1 MKFVDIKND
10 VAFRKIFGN
19 AKKSICLISFL
30 NAVLELEG
38 TDRIKSVIF
47 LNPYLLPRLIH
58 EKSSIIDVRAT
69 DQNNRR
75 FIIEM
80 QVADKKGFKERVQYY
95 AARDYSMQ
103 IDTGDDYQKLQAT
116 YFIGILDFSIGRGE
130 NYLSKHLTI
139 EEETGDNILQDMKYA
154 FIQLSKFKKKEHE
167 LITPTDKWT
176 YFIKNSKNLKVIPD
190 YVDDEG
196 LLIAFREADKYNW
209 GKEDLIDYDNAL
221 MRIQDAKGE
230 KELAREE
237 GREEGIEVGIVKGE
251 EKKEKVAVIGLY
263 KNGVPIPIIALSLDI
278 HEDKVN
284 EIINEYNN
292 SEQ

>member
-38 TDRIKSVIF
+38 TSRIKSVTF
-47 LNPYLLPRLIH
+47 LNPYLLPRLVH

-103 IDTGDDYQKLQAT
+103 IDSGDEYQKLQAT
-116 YFIGILDFSIGRGE
+116 YFVGILDFSIGRGE

-139 EEETGDNILQDMKYA
+139 EEETGDNILQDIKYA

-196 LLIAFREADKYNW
+196 LLTAFHEADKYNW

-221 MRIQDAKGE
+221 MRIQDAIGE
-230 KELAREE
+230 KELAAEQAK
-237 GREEGIEVGIVKGE
+237 EEGIAEGAE
-251 EKKEKVAVIGLY
+251 RREKEAIIGLHE
-263 KNGVPIPIIALSLDI
+263 NGVPIPIIALSLKI
-278 HEDKVN
+278 HEDKVKQ
-284 EIINEYNN
+284 IIDEYRN
-292 SEQ
+292 SNTL